1 MDSNLLCLSW
11 LNGRF
16 RAAVLNRGTRG
27 TTWERPGV
35 VEDFAGFE
43 DALSEAVAATHASGR
58 QVAIVLAHP
67 RHIHQLLEMPPLKGA
82 NLGKFLR
89 RRVPTLKTFDGDA
102 AWACQPAMPTK
113 NSHAVLLHIFP
124 QNLVDQL
131 VAGCAKLDLELVR
144 LLPTTAVLS
153 SQLKG
158 LPVPREELAMV
169 VAETGSS
176 TTVVIGTSD
185 GRVCLGRVLQGCWEQ
200 QQDSLAVDLTRTIG
214 FAEQQSGLVVGS
226 VWLFGAEVPGQLAGL
241 EAALRLP
248 VQPSPVEYTPYYWA
262 EQAAKLPEK
271 DDGNLLSVQ
280 LREAPR
286 RRRLLTATGLILLIL
301 LVVALGVTGFVEVLR
316 KQWVGMLNREKSEV
330 VRLQGVLA
338 DWRQRH
344 AELSRKRDYIRIVL
358 VEKPIPAGAWFLGY
372 LNEAVPDELLL
383 KELRVLRTNE
393 GWFVSL
399 GGVAQPTTN
408 TAPKVAITRASTAMT
423 NALVTGPFRLRI
435 ARNLTIGR
443 REKVGAKNTTN
454 ETFLLEGMIQ

>member
-1 MDSNLLCLSW
+1 MDNNLLCLSW

-16 RAAVLNRGTRG
+16 QAAVVNRGTRV
-27 TTWERPGV
+27 TSWERPAA
-35 VEDFAGFE
+35 VEGFTGFQ
-43 DALSEAVAATHASGR
+43 DVLAEAVASTQSSAR
-58 QVAIVLAHP
+58 QVTLVMAHP

-89 RRVPTLKTFDGDA
+89 RRVPTLKTFDGEA
-102 AWACQPAMPTK
+102 AWASQPAMPTK

-131 VAGCAKLDLELVR
+131 VACCAGLELELVR

-158 LPVPREELAMV
+158 LPVPQGELALVM
-169 VAETGSS
+169 AETGSS

-200 QQDSLAVDLTRTIG
+200 QGDSLAVDLTRTIG

-226 VWLFGAEVPGQLAGL
+226 VWVFGAEVPGQLAGL
-241 EAALRLP
+241 ESALRLP
-248 VQPSPVEYTPYYWA
+248 VRPSPAEYTPSYWA

-271 DDGNLLSVQ
+271 DDGNLLSIQ

-286 RRRLLTATGLILLIL
+286 RRRLLTATGLILLGL
-301 LVVALGVTGFVEVLR
+301 LVVALGVTAFVEVLR
-316 KQWVGMLNREKSEV
+316 NQWIGMLNREKSEV

-338 DWRQRH
+338 EWRQRH

-358 VEKPIPAGAWFLGY
+358 DEKPVPAGAWFLGY
-372 LNEAVPDELLL
+372 LNEAIPNELLI
-383 KELRVLRTNE
+383 KDLRVLRTNE
-393 GWFVSL
+393 GWFMSL

-408 TAPKVAITRASTAMT
+408 SIPKVALARASAAMT
-423 NALVTGPFRLRI
+423 NELVTGPFHLRI
-435 ARNLTIGR
+435 ARCLMMGR
-443 REKVGAKNTTN
+443 VEKMGSKNGTN
-454 ETFLLEGMIQ
+454 DTFVLEGMIQ